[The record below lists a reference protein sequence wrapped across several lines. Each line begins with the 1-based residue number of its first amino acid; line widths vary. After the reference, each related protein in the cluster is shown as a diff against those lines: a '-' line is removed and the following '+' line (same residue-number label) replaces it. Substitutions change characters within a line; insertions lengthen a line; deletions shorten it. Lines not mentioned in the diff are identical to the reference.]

1 MKNQSIVLR
10 IEKETL
16 GSEVDRLIGKLKN
29 QDEKLRCRKEK
40 EQDLIKDNSI
50 LRQEIR
56 IKDRELRDVTENG
69 VYLQDQLKMVMDEKN
84 DFANQSKHES
94 FLVHEE
100 IRELQGKLDAS
111 QKCLSEE
118 KIQTEKLR
126 QTNNSLEMEVEKLK
140 SKLLNSEERDK
151 TLKATVEKLEKKGH
165 DDRSKILN
173 FEKEVNSL
181 KQRIKTLKQENSSL
195 SDNVKSMESQ
205 MKEELSSKV
214 IENERLSHE
223 TKQVREE
230 LQCKIDQLETDH
242 LSYTAE
248 SEAVKKTLE
257 NQLSHL
263 QNELEAVSH
272 HFREYK
278 REQETCLSF
287 NQVEVENL
295 KKQNISLNE
304 KLTSSDVKLENLSQN
319 YDDLSKD
326 LQCSRKENE
335 SLQIEIEE
343 REKVILEL
351 KSRIKQH
358 ENEAMDLKE
367 KQTNNMSLIDQL
379 NQQSKSEL
387 AAQKSVYDE
396 KLTVLEADYEL
407 LKTSLRNCEQEKSV
421 CIETY
426 KKQIKTL
433 QLQSDGEIDKMSHER
448 DELSTTL
455 QTAHLDLNEYKIK
468 FNSLENE
475 LEEVSMVNADL
486 KQNLSLLSKELETYQ
501 SENQNNFDK
510 DEEIRELR
518 EIILSLRKREEEMAR
533 IISKNKTEKTCLD
546 ENLTVLRQENEG
558 LKAGKNTMQQEWDMN
573 RNELLVKIETVTKQQ
588 NDLQVRNDKLKA
600 ECRKRAMQ
608 SHAKCGELEIMK
620 TDLQSMRKELDVV
633 VELNKKLEQ
642 VNDTLQEENKA
653 LSKDVAQ
660 HQNDI
665 GILKT
670 SYEDLLAKELSKQK
684 SEFIL
689 KENQLLKRISNGG
702 SFDVLATPGGGSPLQ
717 PQNGMTSY

>member
-1 MKNQSIVLR
+1 
-10 IEKETL
+10 
-16 GSEVDRLIGKLKN
+16 
-29 QDEKLRCRKEK
+29 
-40 EQDLIKDNSI
+40 
-50 LRQEIR
+50 
-56 IKDRELRDVTENG
+56 
-69 VYLQDQLKMVMDEKN
+69 
-84 DFANQSKHES
+84 
-94 FLVHEE
+94 
-100 IRELQGKLDAS
+100 
-111 QKCLSEE
+111 
-118 KIQTEKLR
+118 
-126 QTNNSLEMEVEKLK
+126 MEVEKLK

-242 LSYTAE
+242 LSYTVE
-248 SEAVKKTLE
+248 SEA
-257 NQLSHL
+257 
-263 QNELEAVSH
+263 
-272 HFREYK
+272 
-278 REQETCLSF
+278 
-287 NQVEVENL
+287 VEVENL

-319 YDDLSKD
+319 YEDLSKD

-433 QLQSDGEIDKMSHER
+433 QLQSDGEIDRMSHER

-510 DEEIRELR
+510 DEEINELR

-558 LKAGKNTMQQEWDMN
+558 LKAGKNTMQQDWDMN

-588 NDLQVRNDKLKA
+588 NDLQNERN
-600 ECRKRAMQ
+600 ETN
-608 SHAKCGELEIMK
+608 S
-620 TDLQSMRKELDVV
+620 
-633 VELNKKLEQ
+633 
-642 VNDTLQEENKA
+642 
-653 LSKDVAQ
+653 
-660 HQNDI
+660 
-665 GILKT
+665 
-670 SYEDLLAKELSKQK
+670 
-684 SEFIL
+684 
-689 KENQLLKRISNGG
+689 
-702 SFDVLATPGGGSPLQ
+702 
-717 PQNGMTSY
+717 